1 MSDRM
6 SVEID
11 GHGAGI
17 HFSAAHFLVDV
28 DKCERVHGHNYI
40 LSARVEGR
48 LDSTGM
54 VIDFSEVKR
63 VLREIAETMDHH
75 VLVPGDG
82 ILAVEVD
89 GDEVRMEHK
98 GRRYVL
104 PTRDVVVLDVPAITA
119 ENLAASILRQFRS
132 MLDADN
138 VFSLPIGIEE
148 APGQTAWV
156 HSGTGGPDDR

>member
-40 LSARVEGR
+40 LSAIVEGR
-48 LDSTGM
+48 PDESGM
-54 VIDFSEVKR
+54 VIDFTEVKR
-63 VLREIAETMDHH
+63 ILREIAESMDHH

-82 ILAVEVD
+82 VLVVEIE
-89 GDEVRMEHK
+89 GDEVSMEHD
-98 GRRYVL
+98 GHRYVL
-104 PTRDVVVLDVPAITA
+104 PTRDVVILDVPAITA
-119 ENLAASILRQFRS
+119 ENLAVSVLERFRS
-132 MLDADN
+132 MLDNDN
-138 VFSLPIGIEE
+138 IVSLSIGIEE
-148 APGQTAWV
+148 GPGQTAWV
-156 HSGTGGPDDR
+156 HSGIGGPDDR

>member
-1 MSDRM
+1 MTVPM

-40 LSARVEGR
+40 VSARVRGVP
-48 LDSTGM
+48 DASGM
-54 VIDFSEVKR
+54 VIDFTVVKR
-63 VLREIAETMDHH
+63 VLREIADSMDHH

-82 ILAVEVD
+82 VLTVD
-89 GDEVRMEHK
+89 VVDDEVRMEHD

-104 PTRDVVVLDVPAITA
+104 PARDVVVLDVPAITA
-119 ENLAASILRQFRS
+119 ENLAVSILRRVMS
-132 MLDADN
+132 EITADN
-138 VFSLPIGIEE
+138 IESIAIGVEE
-148 APGQTAWV
+148 GPGQTAWAN
-156 HSGTGGPDDR
+156 SGGSDGQ

>member
-40 LSARVEGR
+40 VSARVEGR
-48 LDSTGM
+48 LNETGM
-54 VIDFSEVKR
+54 VIDFTEVKR
-63 VLREIAETMDHH
+63 VLKGIAETMDHH

-82 ILAVEVD
+82 VLSVEVD
-89 GDEVRMEHK
+89 GDEVKLEHG

-104 PTRDVVVLDVPAITA
+104 PARDVVVLDVPAITA
-119 ENLAASILRQFRS
+119 ENLAVSILERFRS

-138 VFSLPIGIEE
+138 IVSLSIGVEE
-148 APGQTAWV
+148 GPGQTAWV